1 MNAGATIS
9 RCGKFRYSLTR
20 EWLGGDGVVAFIMLN
35 PSTADAMQ
43 DDPTIRRCIGFAK
56 AWRYA
61 GLEVV
66 NLYAFR
72 ATRPADMFAAEDPV
86 GPENDAHIVEA
97 CARASMVIV
106 AWGAIAALRRDRV
119 AAARAMIRRG
129 IYALGLTSA
138 GEPRHPLYVRGDAQP
153 IRWPV

>member
-1 MNAGATIS
+1 VNAGATIS

-56 AWRYA
+56 GLALS

-86 GPENDAHIVEA
+86 GPENDAHIAEA
-97 CARASMVIV
+97 CTRASLVIA
-106 AWGAIAALRRDRV
+106 AWGANAQDDRV
-119 AAARAMIRRG
+119 AAVRALVPRQMH
-129 IYALGLTSA
+129 ALALSNCGR
-138 GEPRHPLYVRGDAQP
+138 PRHPLYVRGDAQP
-153 IRWPV
+153 IRWPI

>member
-1 MNAGATIS
+1 MTAVIS
-9 RCGKFRYSLTR
+9 NCGKFRYSLKR
-20 EWLGGDGVVAFIMLN
+20 EWLGGDGIVAFIMLN
-35 PSTADAMQ
+35 PSTADATQ

-61 GLEVV
+61 GIEVV

-97 CARASMVIV
+97 CTRAGLVIV
-106 AWGAIAALRRDRV
+106 AWGAIAARRRDRV
-119 AAARAMIRRG
+119 AAARAMIRRD

-138 GEPRHPLYVRGDAQP
+138 GDPRHPLYVRGDAQP
-153 IRWPV
+153 IRWPA